1 MKQYVAPQGGKI
13 SITSLLPSA
22 LQSPEKPAAD
32 KSVPVAKAPVAEKGP
47 AVGKG
52 PATVEADADAAIAGV
67 DATGPSISTN
77 PNTTSAPSGSW
88 GQPIN
93 PSTW

>member
-32 KSVPVAKAPVAEKGP
+32 KSAPAAKAPAAEKGP
-47 AVGKG
+47 ASGKG
-52 PATVEADADAAIAGV
+52 PAPVESDAAADAV
-67 DATGPSISTN
+67 DASGPSISTN
-77 PNTTSAPSGSW
+77 PTASAPSGSW